1 MFLNAT
7 NLIGLNTDTFKNASI
22 ILYYH
27 DHNRIIIVIIVYY
40 CDGHNDIGVASF
52 PRSPP
57 FLVNLPPHTMLMH
70 PFHDSIMRGLLPPS
84 CFFMLQHNSYYMVKV
99 KKGGGDINKRT
110 Q

>member
-40 CDGHNDIGVASF
+40 CDGYNDIGVDS
-52 PRSPP
+52 
-57 FLVNLPPHTMLMH
+57 LPPVSKSS
-70 PFHDSIMRGLLPPS
+70 FSHDDASIP
-84 CFFMLQHNSYYMVKV
+84 
-99 KKGGGDINKRT
+99 
-110 Q
+110 